1 MLDEVNQKVSFPR
14 LEEEIVRAIA
24 DRCPLW
30 SMTFGEKTS
39 ISFGRVRLSSKASDF
54 LQRTAMT

>member
-1 MLDEVNQKVSFPR
+1 MK
-14 LEEEIVRAIA
+14 LELTVGYPAIVRAIA

-39 ISFGRVRLSSKASDF
+39 ISFGRVRLSSTASDF